1 MILHRGSAGRAAGA
15 FPQGAAAG
23 ITPPMPRGHTSAG
36 AANGRGI
43 CTQIFWLTEKV
54 HELHGDGAPMHF
66 PIKGFPMQAVR
77 IWPVLTLGMMV
88 TSA

>member
-15 FPQGAAAG
+15 YAQGPTDGIPQ
-23 ITPPMPRGHTSAG
+23 TMPVGHTSAW
-36 AANGRGI
+36 AANVRGI